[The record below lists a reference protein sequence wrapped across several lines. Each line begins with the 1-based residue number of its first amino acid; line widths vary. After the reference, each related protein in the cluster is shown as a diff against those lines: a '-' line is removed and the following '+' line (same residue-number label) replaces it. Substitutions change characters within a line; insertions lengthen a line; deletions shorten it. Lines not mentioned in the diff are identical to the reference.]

1 MREVH
6 RAKAGPVQFVLFSP
20 EYSEYVSEWSCPEI
34 GDCGRSPTMTATSDA
49 EAIRAC
55 ERLWPHLALAMLRQ
69 AQKTH
74 AQPETLTEAI
84 RDLEIEVAW
93 IQHEM
98 IHEAIGDRA
107 SARTRAPMPAA
118 TTARR

>member
-6 RAKAGPVQFVLFSP
+6 RAMVGPIQFVLYRP
-20 EYSEYVSEWSCPEI
+20 AYGEYVSEWSCPEI
-34 GDCGRSPTMTATSDA
+34 GDCGRSPTITARSDA
-49 EAIRAC
+49 EAIRDC
-55 ERLWPHLALAMLRQ
+55 ERVWPHLALAILRQ

-74 AQPETLTEAI
+74 ARPETLAETI

-98 IHEAIGDRA
+98 IHEAVGDRA
-107 SARTRAPMPAA
+107 SACTRAPMPA
-118 TTARR
+118 TARR